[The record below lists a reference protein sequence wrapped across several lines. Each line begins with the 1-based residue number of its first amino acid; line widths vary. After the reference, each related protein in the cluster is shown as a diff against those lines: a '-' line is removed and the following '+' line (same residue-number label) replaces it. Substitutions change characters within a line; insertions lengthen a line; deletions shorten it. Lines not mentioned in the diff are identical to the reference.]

1 MRGWEGEKNDKKNMY
16 AKSCLNSRQDPD
28 RCHASPD
35 YPTELFSISKRDQ
48 GSWGQRD
55 HGDRLFEVNSTNS
68 FKNLSPRSIAE
79 NVTSGK
85 FIKRHGL
92 VSPNS
97 VKSAI
102 PALIDKGLLTQDKGI
117 YKVYDLF
124 FALWLI
130 KNF

>member
-1 MRGWEGEKNDKKNMY
+1 M
-16 AKSCLNSRQDPD
+16 
-28 RCHASPD
+28 
-35 YPTELFSISKRDQ
+35 
-48 GSWGQRD
+48 
-55 HGDRLFEVNSTNS
+55 
-68 FKNLSPRSIAE
+68 PRMC
-79 NVTSGK
+79 
-85 FIKRHGL
+85 GL

>member
-1 MRGWEGEKNDKKNMY
+1 MTAEVQILISESKNVK
-16 AKSCLNSRQDPD
+16 RIP
-28 RCHASPD
+28 
-35 YPTELFSISKRDQ
+35 ISTLRDSL
-48 GSWGQRD
+48 GNHKYTVMVVGKD
-55 HGDRLFEVNSTNS
+55 GN
-68 FKNLSPRSIAE
+68 AE